1 MDLRRLSFSCNA
13 GDRTQGPEVVEELR
27 RCISEEDGVMSR
39 EVLEPVTHSLQ
50 HGGLCPEDV
59 SDG

>member
-1 MDLRRLSFSCNA
+1 MELLRGRRESLGTRLGKRVF
-13 GDRTQGPEVVEELR
+13 QK
-27 RCISEEDGVMSR
+27 EDGIMSR

-50 HGGLCPEDV
+50 HGGLCTEDV

>member
-1 MDLRRLSFSCNA
+1 MF
-13 GDRTQGPEVVEELR
+13 QK
-27 RCISEEDGVMSR
+27 EDGVMSR